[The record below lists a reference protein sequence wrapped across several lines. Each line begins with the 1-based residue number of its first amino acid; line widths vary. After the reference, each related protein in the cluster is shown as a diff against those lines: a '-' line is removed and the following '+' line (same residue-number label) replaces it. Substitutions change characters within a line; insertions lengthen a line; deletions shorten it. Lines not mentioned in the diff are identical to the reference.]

1 MPRKFDSDHHESSD
15 YNKLIK
21 ELENAISRN
30 TNAGRG
36 RGAGN
41 PEKRASDL
49 ARLREQIQGI
59 YKQQKSAFKQW
70 ERDAREL
77 AAKRG
82 VKLSPARYQFKITL
96 GPLIS
101 ESKSVLRDLEAAIR
115 D

>member
-1 MPRKFDSDHHESSD
+1 MPRKFDSDHPESSD

-30 TNAGRG
+30 TNPGRG

-49 ARLREQIQGI
+49 ARLREQIQGL
-59 YKQQKSAFKQW
+59 YKQQKSTFKQC

-82 VKLSPARYQFKITL
+82 VKLGPARPKVAYNE
-96 GPLIS
+96 PAD
-101 ESKSVLRDLEAAIR
+101 EMIR
-115 D
+115 NSD

>member
-1 MPRKFDSDHHESSD
+1 MPRKFDSDFRESSD

-41 PEKRASDL
+41 TAQRASDL
-49 ARLREQIQGI
+49 ARLRDQIQGL
-59 YKQQKSAFKQW
+59 YKQQESAFKQW

-82 VKLSPARYQFKITL
+82 FKLGPARPKVAYNE
-96 GPLIS
+96 PAD
-101 ESKSVLRDLEAAIR
+101 EMIR
-115 D
+115 NSD